1 MTEIS
6 EVKTIGE
13 VERIVHGSDMWDGTD
28 PVEFSDDGV
37 TWTEAWEPSM
47 TLIDRT
53 SAGPGAGLLEVKH
66 DHPTF
71 ARVTVYRKG
80 VRVGTRVTIRWDEQ
94 RPRENEEWAAK
105 WDAAPTRHF
114 GRTARMVAFRQ
125 TFRDI
130 LGDIQ
135 LEDEERGK
143 TEPPVEP
150 ERDWVREFALA
161 RTVEEINEVHAAAMA
176 VRAYKPEKSAGLDI
190 ARRNR
195 IRQLQDPER
204 TFTGLA
210 AEVVAEM
217 DAIRQ
222 EFDDAWK
229 PAPGPSPDVQGPAT
243 PERLAELNASIR
255 RPQDHLPGN
264 RAERRART
272 KKKGRR

>member
-1 MTEIS
+1 MSEIS

-37 TWTEAWEPSM
+37 TWSEAWSPWVIHD
-47 TLIDRT
+47 TR
-53 SAGPGAGLLEVKH
+53 LLEPNTDPEVVVS
-66 DHPTF
+66 HPTF

-143 TEPPVEP
+143 TEPQTER
-150 ERDWVREFALA
+150 ERDWSAEIEAATTLDQLDE
-161 RTVEEINEVHAAAMA
+161 VEAAARKA
-176 VRAYKPEKSAGLDI
+176 RVFTPDTAGTTLHRQVRAKRKALTDE
-190 ARRNR
+190 
-195 IRQLQDPER
+195 
-204 TFTGLA
+204 
-210 AEVVAEM
+210 
-217 DAIRQ
+217 
-222 EFDDAWK
+222 AWK
-229 PAPGPSPDVQGPAT
+229 PVAPTRPA
-243 PERLAELNASIR
+243 
-255 RPQDHLPGN
+255 PQDHLPGN
-264 RAERRART
+264 RAERRARN
-272 KKKGRR
+272 KKKARR

>member
-13 VERIVHGSDMWDGTD
+13 VERIVHKSEMWDGTTA
-28 PVEFSDDGV
+28 VEFSDDGYE
-37 TWTEAWEPSM
+37 WTEAWSPTVEDGSG
-47 TLIDRT
+47 LIAR
-53 SAGPGAGLLEVKH
+53 
-66 DHPTF
+66 DHPEF
-71 ARVTVYRKG
+71 ARVTVYRKE
-80 VRVGTRVTIRWDEQ
+80 VRIPTTVTIRWDEQ

-143 TEPPVEP
+143 TEAVVDS

-161 RTVEEINEVHAAAMA
+161 RTAAEVMDVHAAAMA
-176 VRAYKPEKSAGLDI
+176 VRAYKPEQSSRLDV

-204 TFTGLA
+204 TFAGYA
-210 AEVVAEM
+210 GEVVAEM

-229 PAPGPSPDVQGPAT
+229 PVEQVQYDDGEWSRTIAP
-243 PERLAELNASIR
+243 R